1 MAERELSFVPDLSQG
16 QGRNYKER
24 PTPHPKTLRFLN
36 DARVNGV
43 FYSLPEETRHIID
56 VYYYSDSGLKD
67 LRGLV
72 HPKTGAQV
80 KSVIFQAL
88 KDVWEKLPSEIR
100 ERNPL
105 DDVLKLKHQSYS
117 QEHAERMKNPSE
129 ETRKKISE
137 KALERGFPPGFE
149 EKRLRKI
156 RGKHRSLKTKR
167 RIARTLTELW
177 SDPSYREERKKTFP
191 KKAKER
197 ISRALAD
204 RDIDRKLWSLARNN
218 DELSD
223 FFTVEEIDTLR
234 NVLELK
240 KETRM
245 PSAHISA
252 LIDRLSIFVANK
264 C

>member
-1 MAERELSFVPDLSQG
+1 MAERELSFVPDYDQV

-24 PTPHPKTLRFLN
+24 PTPHPNTLRFLN
-36 DARVNGV
+36 DARVNGA

-56 VYYYSDSGLKD
+56 VYYYTESGLKD

-72 HPKTGAQV
+72 HPKTGGQV

-129 ETRKKISE
+129 ETRRKISE
-137 KALERGFPPGFE
+137 KALERGFPRGFE

-156 RGKHRSLKTKR
+156 RGKHRSSKTRR
-167 RIARTLTELW
+167 RIAQTLTELW
-177 SDPSYREERKKTFP
+177 SDPNYREERKKTFP

-204 RDIDRKLWSLARNN
+204 RDIDRKLWLVAKNN
-218 DELSD
+218 NELSD
-223 FFTVEEIDTLR
+223 FFTQEEIDTLKR
-234 NVLELK
+234 VLELRK
-240 KETRM
+240 ATGK
-245 PSAHISA
+245 PNAHVSA